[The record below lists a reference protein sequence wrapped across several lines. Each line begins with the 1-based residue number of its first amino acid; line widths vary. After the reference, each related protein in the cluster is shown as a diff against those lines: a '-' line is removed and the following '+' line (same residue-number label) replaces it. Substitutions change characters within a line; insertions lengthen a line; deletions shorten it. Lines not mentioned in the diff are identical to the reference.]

1 MKHSVIGLWV
11 QSVVLFC
18 SGEGGRL
25 RQTLGEDGLNSA
37 MFAVSVTKLPQYSV
51 RLKSCH
57 G

>member
-51 RLKSCH
+51 CLKSCH